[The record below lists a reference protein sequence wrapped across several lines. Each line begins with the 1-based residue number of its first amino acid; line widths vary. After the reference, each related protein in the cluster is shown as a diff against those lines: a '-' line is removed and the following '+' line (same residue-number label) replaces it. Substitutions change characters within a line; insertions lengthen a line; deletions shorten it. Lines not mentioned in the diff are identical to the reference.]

1 MNFYS
6 KGGGGEMG
14 GGCYQE
20 ERGIYY
26 FSRRL
31 GLACEQG
38 LCQCG
43 NIHVKE
49 KIKMKQHA
57 KRFSRKVH

>member
-1 MNFYS
+1 
-6 KGGGGEMG
+6 MG

-20 ERGIYY
+20 EGGIYY